1 MLYRK
6 EYYKHP
12 YYFFLK
18 EGKEDITL
26 YFSVESTLTEA
37 RTKDEK
43 ISFSKKDKKTVE
55 KELTKI
61 FQDKKLKNTQSVK
74 KKLEKIKSEIDELV
88 DSDGTFL
95 NSKIPILD
103 PRIAPKGTTDQEV
116 VATRQTNNPVTR
128 GYRVYWGESEDED
141 GNIIN
146 EIDFS
151 DAFGYEETKDLNGPE
166 TFETFIE
173 DLDLSPDEAAERTLS
188 QGKEFDKKRHDKKL
202 KGVPEKIKRW
212 LDIENKILS
221 SQKELKELKKQKKN
235 ISTDLTEIMKN
246 KQLDSIDVNQ
256 GKILYTKNKSK
267 KGINKKYLEVVLT
280 KYLDNDDKAKELCDF
295 ILENRETVEKENIRL
310 KLHKK

>member
-37 RTKDEK
+37 RNKDEK
-43 ISFSKKDKKTVE
+43 ISFNKKDKKTVE

-95 NSKIPILD
+95 SSKVPILD

-202 KGVPEKIKRW
+202 KRVPEKIKK
-212 LDIENKILS
+212 DKNYIDTFTIMEKNQIEEIRRKRALKMFEDKVLKNKNKEKEISKDKAISKILKQNLNS
-221 SQKELKELKKQKKN
+221 IKKIADKEGISLEEL
-235 ISTDLTEIMKN
+235 I
-246 KQLDSIDVNQ
+246 
-256 GKILYTKNKSK
+256 KILKQ
-267 KGINKKYLEVVLT
+267 GE
-280 KYLDNDDKAKELCDF
+280 
-295 ILENRETVEKENIRL
+295 
-310 KLHKK
+310 

>member
-37 RTKDEK
+37 RNKDEK
-43 ISFSKKDKKTVE
+43 ISFNKKDKKTVE

-95 NSKIPILD
+95 SSKVPILD

-141 GNIIN
+141 GNVIS

-202 KGVPEKIKRW
+202 KRVPEKIKK
-212 LDIENKILS
+212 DKNYIDTFTIMEKNQIEEIRRKRALKMFEDKVLKNKNKEKEISGNKSISKILTQNLNS
-221 SQKELKELKKQKKN
+221 IKKIADKEGISIEELIKILKKG
-235 ISTDLTEIMKN
+235 E
-246 KQLDSIDVNQ
+246 
-256 GKILYTKNKSK
+256 
-267 KGINKKYLEVVLT
+267 
-280 KYLDNDDKAKELCDF
+280 
-295 ILENRETVEKENIRL
+295 
-310 KLHKK
+310 

>member
-37 RTKDEK
+37 RNKDEK
-43 ISFSKKDKKTVE
+43 ISFNKKDKKTVE

-95 NSKIPILD
+95 SSKVPILD

-141 GNIIN
+141 GNVIN

-202 KGVPEKIKRW
+202 KRVPEKIKK
-212 LDIENKILS
+212 DKNYIDTFTIMEKNQIEEIRRKRALKMFEDKVLKNKNKEKEISKDKAISKILKQNLNS
-221 SQKELKELKKQKKN
+221 IKKIADKEGISLEEL
-235 ISTDLTEIMKN
+235 I
-246 KQLDSIDVNQ
+246 
-256 GKILYTKNKSK
+256 KILKQ
-267 KGINKKYLEVVLT
+267 GE
-280 KYLDNDDKAKELCDF
+280 
-295 ILENRETVEKENIRL
+295 
-310 KLHKK
+310 

>member
-166 TFETFIE
+166 TFEAFIE

-202 KGVPEKIKRW
+202 KGVPEKIKR
-212 LDIENKILS
+212 DKNYIDTFTIMEKNQIEEIRRKRALKMFEDKVLKNKNKEKEISGDKAISKILKQNLNS
-221 SQKELKELKKQKKN
+221 IKKIADKEGISLEEL
-235 ISTDLTEIMKN
+235 I
-246 KQLDSIDVNQ
+246 
-256 GKILYTKNKSK
+256 KILKQ
-267 KGINKKYLEVVLT
+267 GE
-280 KYLDNDDKAKELCDF
+280 
-295 ILENRETVEKENIRL
+295 
-310 KLHKK
+310 